1 MFLVGSDGSSGE
13 GEVQSKR
20 GGQLKLFHLGQ
31 LNTNWD
37 VEDDNDDDDDFD
49 DFDDF
54 DDHDFDGANVCDD
67 DTVPNSL
74 SCPLRP
80 SPLCVSTTN
89 LSLNLDIYDIMIE
102 KPSKYYLKWL
112 CRYLE

>member
-1 MFLVGSDGSSGE
+1 MFLVGLVGSSGE

-37 VEDDNDDDDDFD
+37 VQDDDD
-49 DFDDF
+49 

-74 SCPLRP
+74 VL
-80 SPLCVSTTN
+80 VVH
-89 LSLNLDIYDIMIE
+89 
-102 KPSKYYLKWL
+102 
-112 CRYLE
+112 